1 MCDSFSV
8 GPRLVLCLVTPAD
21 PGVITEGELNNK
33 ARRAAAYSY
42 LGSTLGI
49 QGVQPAAAAAD
60 TAKKTPSAAAAAG
73 VRILHQ
79 RQLGSAVHIFSH
91 IRQTMHT
98 DELVLLAPSLDA
110 VCPTAAAAAAA
121 GSSKKR
127 KGGRGD
133 EDGGQGEGG
142 SGSSRPSMR
151 WVSADEIGQ
160 QGLTSGVRK
169 VLQLSMK

>member
-1 MCDSFSV
+1 
-8 GPRLVLCLVTPAD
+8 LCLVTPAVA
-21 PGVITEGELNNK
+21 GVITDGELNSK
-33 ARRAAAYSY
+33 ARRAAAYGY
-42 LGSTLGI
+42 LSTLDI
-49 QGVQPAAAAAD
+49 QGVQPAAAAD
-60 TAKKTPSAAAAAG
+60 TAKKTPSAAAAAAAG

-91 IRQTMHT
+91 IRQTMHAE
-98 DELVLLAPSLDA
+98 ELVLLAPSLDT
-110 VCPTAAAAAAA
+110 VCPTAAAEAPAAA

-127 KGGRGD
+127 KGGDGD
-133 EDGGQGEGG
+133 EDDGEGEEG
-142 SGSSRPSMR
+142 SGGSRPSMR